1 MHRPLSSNNPTDISA
16 VRISARDFFY
26 ISNIL
31 SLVRIGLIPLIVY
44 SIIRE
49 YYLMTLVT
57 GGLAI
62 LSDMLDGYFARRLNQ
77 QSDLGKILDPVADK
91 LVIGVVIL
99 ALILSNPTNPKF
111 PLWAFAIVITR
122 DLLIVFGNI
131 VLFRRKRIVTKS
143 NRWGKG
149 TSFVLS
155 TALMLYVFND
165 YFNNYFKNYIPD
177 SIPFYVLS
185 IGLVL
190 ALISAWTYGK
200 RWWYLMQI
208 SNSPQPVE
216 TINPNK
222 SPSS

>member
-91 LVIGVVIL
+91 LVIGVVVL
-99 ALILSNPTNPKF
+99 ALILSNPKF

-155 TALMLYVFND
+155 TALMLYVFDD
-165 YFNNYFKNYIPD
+165 YFNNYFPD

-200 RWWYLMQI
+200 RWLYLMQI

>member
-16 VRISARDFFY
+16 VRIIVRDFFY

-31 SLVRIGLIPLIVY
+31 SLVRIGLIPLIVF
-44 SIIRE
+44 SIIRH

-91 LVIGVVIL
+91 LVIGVVVL
-99 ALILSNPTNPKF
+99 ALILSNPKF

-155 TALMLYVFND
+155 TALMLYVFDD
-165 YFNNYFKNYIPD
+165 YFNNYFPD

-200 RWWYLMQI
+200 RWLYLMQI

>member
-26 ISNIL
+26 FSNIL
-31 SLVRIGLIPLIVY
+31 SLVRIGLIPLIVF
-44 SIIRE
+44 SIIRH

-91 LVIGVVIL
+91 LVIGVVVL
-99 ALILSNPTNPKF
+99 ALILSNPKF

-155 TALMLYVFND
+155 TALMLYVFDD
-165 YFNNYFKNYIPD
+165 YFNNYFPD

-200 RWWYLMQI
+200 RWLYLMQI

>member
-1 MHRPLSSNNPTDISA
+1 MHRSVNSNNPTDISA

-31 SLVRIGLIPLIVY
+31 SLVRIGLIPLIVF
-44 SIIRE
+44 SIIRH

-91 LVIGVVIL
+91 LVIGVVVL
-99 ALILSNPTNPKF
+99 ALILSNPKF

-165 YFNNYFKNYIPD
+165 YFDNYIPD

-200 RWWYLMQI
+200 RWLYLMQI

>member
-31 SLVRIGLIPLIVY
+31 SLVRIGLIPLIVF
-44 SIIRE
+44 SIIRH

-91 LVIGVVIL
+91 LVIGVVVL
-99 ALILSNPTNPKF
+99 ALILSNPKF

-155 TALMLYVFND
+155 TALMLYVFDD
-165 YFNNYFKNYIPD
+165 YFNNYFPD

-200 RWWYLMQI
+200 RWLYLMQI

>member
-1 MHRPLSSNNPTDISA
+1 MHRSVSSNNPTDISA

-31 SLVRIGLIPLIVY
+31 SLVRIGLIPLIVF
-44 SIIRE
+44 SIIRH

-91 LVIGVVIL
+91 LVIGVVVL
-99 ALILSNPTNPKF
+99 ALILSNPKF

-155 TALMLYVFND
+155 TALMLYVFDD
-165 YFNNYFKNYIPD
+165 YFNNYFPD

>member
-31 SLVRIGLIPLIVY
+31 SLVRIGLIPLIVF
-44 SIIRE
+44 SIIRH

-91 LVIGVVIL
+91 LVIGVVVL
-99 ALILSNPTNPKF
+99 ALILSNPKF

-155 TALMLYVFND
+155 TALMLYVFDD
-165 YFNNYFKNYIPD
+165 YFNNYFPD

-200 RWWYLMQI
+200 RWLYLMQI

-216 TINPNK
+216 TIKPNK

>member
-31 SLVRIGLIPLIVY
+31 SLVRIGLIPLIVF
-44 SIIRE
+44 SIIRH

-91 LVIGVVIL
+91 LVIGVVVL
-99 ALILSNPTNPKF
+99 ALILSNPKF

-122 DLLIVFGNI
+122 DLLIVFGNV

-155 TALMLYVFND
+155 TALMLYVFDD
-165 YFNNYFKNYIPD
+165 YFNNYFPD

-200 RWWYLMQI
+200 RWLYLMQI

>member
-31 SLVRIGLIPLIVY
+31 SLVRIGLIPLIVF
-44 SIIRE
+44 SIIRH

-62 LSDMLDGYFARRLNQ
+62 LSDVLDGYFARRLNQ

-91 LVIGVVIL
+91 LVIGVVVL
-99 ALILSNPTNPKF
+99 ALILSNPKF

-155 TALMLYVFND
+155 TALMLYVFDD
-165 YFNNYFKNYIPD
+165 YFNNYFPD

-200 RWWYLMQI
+200 RWLYLMQI

>member
-31 SLVRIGLIPLIVY
+31 SLVRIGLIPLIVF
-44 SIIRE
+44 SIIRH

-91 LVIGVVIL
+91 LVIGVVVL
-99 ALILSNPTNPKF
+99 ALILSNPKF

-165 YFNNYFKNYIPD
+165 YFDNYIPD

-200 RWWYLMQI
+200 RWLYLMQI

>member
-26 ISNIL
+26 FSNIL
-31 SLVRIGLIPLIVY
+31 SLVRIGLIPLIVF
-44 SIIRE
+44 SIIRH

-62 LSDMLDGYFARRLNQ
+62 LSDVLDGYFARRLNQ

-91 LVIGVVIL
+91 LVIGVVVL
-99 ALILSNPTNPKF
+99 ALILSNPKF

-165 YFNNYFKNYIPD
+165 YFNNYIPD

-200 RWWYLMQI
+200 RWLYLMQI